1 MLSKQA
7 GHQNRQQQK
16 FSKTKR
22 SATMEEMEN
31 VMNNLTK
38 AIDQNLSDLLKARD
52 LNERKLLADIVKSL
66 CESMGVFF
74 NAMEM
79 ESMGF
84 YGDDEEG
91 GITF

>member
-1 MLSKQA
+1 
-7 GHQNRQQQK
+7 
-16 FSKTKR
+16 
-22 SATMEEMEN
+22 MEEMEN
-31 VMNNLTK
+31 VMNNLTR
-38 AIDQNLSDLLKARD
+38 AIDQNLSDLVKAKD

-66 CESMGVFF
+66 CDSMGVFF

-91 GITF
+91 GISF